1 MDESDFSG
9 FDFAAAR
16 KYIAAYSVDIKRY
29 DKAIAAAASESELW
43 SSRAKLAEGKGLGD
57 LAAAAQ
63 AKADDAAARLA
74 ALQGE
79 REELKLKVA
88 RLRQQLPS
96 IRARERSIDPDRL
109 LAELQIMT
117 GELIGDSTD
126 RGSEA
131 QGAEREIARLAAE
144 AAADAA
150 LAALKKKMDPRDRGS
165 ESDPS
170 RRK

>member
-9 FDFAAAR
+9 LDFAAAKVYPGICR
-16 KYIAAYSVDIKRY
+16 RY
-29 DKAIAAAASESELW
+29 KALRQEHCRRRERTELW
-43 SSRAKLAEGKGLGD
+43 SSRAKLAEDKGLAD

-79 REELKLKVA
+79 REELKPKVA
-88 RLRQQLPS
+88 RMRQQLPS

-117 GELIGDSTD
+117 GELSATPRTGL
-126 RGSEA
+126 RAPGV
-131 QGAEREIARLAAE
+131 EREIAKLAAE
-144 AAADAA
+144 TAADAA